1 MRAQKQV
8 ISVSTSIS
16 ADSSA
21 SSIGRFSFYERNR
34 GRDRLN
40 SSKILI
46 MSSRV
51 SLDGDA
57 R

>member
-1 MRAQKQV
+1 VRAQKQV

-51 SLDGDA
+51 SLEGDA